1 MRLAQIQQQEPGGLY
16 QPPVT
21 IRDLLDAA
29 GCPEASV
36 SDLLW
41 LAQHGLR
48 VWAASESAHPLASQ
62 FGPRNRRDLDRV
74 GTVLAGLILDHPR
87 CSPEVVGALAGNF
100 FLGPA
105 ARRLATQHPACPS
118 YLLALT
124 QLAEPT

>member
-1 MRLAQIQQQEPGGLY
+1 MVSRGLVRLAQIQQQEPGGLY

-21 IRDLLDAA
+21 IRDL
-29 GCPEASV
+29 
-36 SDLLW
+36 
-41 LAQHGLR
+41 
-48 VWAASESAHPLASQ
+48 
-62 FGPRNRRDLDRV
+62 
-74 GTVLAGLILDHPR
+74 
-87 CSPEVVGALAGNF
+87 LAGNF